1 MNAPTILLYG
11 NKTVEDSIATLTPK
25 EWMIVGATSAW
36 TPKDV
41 VAHLTSYE
49 LLLEEALG
57 HEVDGRATTLI
68 ERMGKDAEDFS
79 DAEVALRKD
88 RPVDTVLKEYRDAT
102 ERVAALAKGMT
113 AERFREVGTIPWYGA
128 EYSLDDYIVYAVYA
142 HKREHM
148 GMLRL
153 FLKRLRSSA

>member
-1 MNAPTILLYG
+1 MNAPTILFYG
-11 NKTVEDSIATLTPK
+11 NKTVEDSIRTLTAQ
-25 EWMIVGATSAW
+25 EWTTVGATSAW

-41 VAHLTSYE
+41 IAHLTSYE

-57 HEVDGRATTLI
+57 HEVDGRAMALI
-68 ERMGKDAEDFS
+68 DRMGKSEASFS
-79 DAEVALRKD
+79 DTEVAARKD
-88 RPVDTVLKEYRDAT
+88 APVDAALKEYREAT
-102 ERVAALAKGMT
+102 ERVAALAAKIP

-128 EYSLDDYIVYAVYA
+128 EYSLDDYIVYAIYA

-153 FLKRLRSSA
+153 FLKRLRSA